1 VSGISLP
8 EDARPGMMVV
18 LVMTAL
24 ARASRTT
31 YGAVDE
37 SVSGISL
44 PEDARPGMMVVLV
57 MTALAR
63 VSRTTYG
70 SVD

>member
-1 VSGISLP
+1 MI
-8 EDARPGMMVV
+8 E
-18 LVMTAL
+18 L
-24 ARASRTT
+24 ARVSRTT

-70 SVD
+70 SVDESVSGISLPEDARPGM